1 MNKKTQLI
9 HGGQTTDPYTGA
21 VTTPIYQ
28 TSTYMQD
35 GIGDMRQGYEYSRS
49 ANPTRSALEGL
60 IADLEQGESGF
71 AFGSGMA
78 AISAVIM
85 LLDKGDHLLINSD
98 VYGGTYR
105 ALTKVFNRFGIDA
118 EFIDTTNIEVVE
130 QYIKPETKMLYIET
144 PSNPLL
150 RITDIKK
157 SAEIAKKHHLIS
169 VVDNTFMT
177 PYFQNPLTLGIDIV
191 LHSATKYIGGHSD
204 VVAGLVATS
213 DAELA
218 ERLGFIQNSTGGV
231 LGPQDSYLLIRGI
244 KTLGL
249 RMEQV
254 QRNTLA
260 IIDMLQQHSAV
271 KQVFHPSISDHLNHD
286 IHEAQS
292 EGHTGVVAFEVADIE
307 SAKKVISES
316 HYFTLAESLG
326 AVESLISVPALMTHA
341 SIPKDIREK
350 EGIAD
355 GLVRLSVGIEDTK
368 DLVEDLEQSLNAL
381 DK

>member
-118 EFIDTTNIEVVE
+118 EFIDTTNIEAVE

-150 RITDIKK
+150 RVTDIKK

-177 PYFQNPLTLGIDIV
+177 SYFQNPLTLGIDIV

-381 DK
+381 G